1 MSLLS
6 DIKVKNTI
14 YNNSVGCFITT
25 EDNAVLNDIYYNIE
39 YGTPILNKKVNNLS
53 ILNFD
58 DNNTYI
64 SSNTNNIVT
73 KLTLNNLSDNS
84 TYKLNYF
91 SDSSYNQYTS
101 YPYINTKLNVFDGFK
116 ILGKELG
123 EITDNFTLVINFTM
137 TSVPVT
143 IFQLIPETGI
153 DTKGEIRL
161 NSTNFTNNKVEFGFY
176 NNTNNAIWKTSGGD
190 FSTTRMVNSDN
201 SNTLSIIFSNHN
213 SANNTYT
220 ISYDIEFSNGDHN
233 NEVKLGDNIGFN
245 LSSLNWTSIETGDG
259 VTINSL
265 ELISEDFRM
274 NDILSSIVYEWNGA
288 GNARYIDNLGNIANV
303 DIVSDSLI
311 PVYETSAGNVIN
323 VLEKEISAN
332 NFSVSFWNIAQTSP
346 NWRDVIGFTDGNS
359 RIIFERYCDNKKPNQ
374 VGNLNIYPSNLYDA
388 NNGDATFIPKENW
401 KSTEFQLLTIVC
413 VNGAISGYSNG
424 ELVLESGTPI
434 NNNLSGFR
442 TEGVLLKYI
451 GIGNSVYANG
461 NSDRNYN
468 QKFADFKVYNTA
480 LTPKQVKKLY
490 LSYLNYN
497 KDQRI
502 LKNYNLTTPTSYSSE
517 KYVNLNGLQS
527 DTGAILSDGTL
538 IDTKTPYKSSSI
550 IQIKQNNE
558 VKTGFIY
565 KQNVILPVEITN
577 HE

>member
-6 DIKVKNTI
+6 DIKVTNTI

-25 EDNAVLNDIYYNIE
+25 EDNTSLNDIYYNIE
-39 YGTPILNKKVNNLS
+39 YGTPILNKKTNNLS
-53 ILNFD
+53 LLNFE

-64 SSNTNNIVT
+64 SSNIDNIIT
-73 KLTLNNLSDNS
+73 KLILNNLSNNS
-84 TYKLNYF
+84 IYKLNYF
-91 SDSSYNQYTS
+91 SDSSYNQYIS
-101 YPYINTKLNVFDGFK
+101 YPYINTKLNTFDGFK
-116 ILGKELG
+116 ILGKEIG
-123 EITDNFTLVINFTM
+123 EITNNFTLVINFTM
-137 TSVPVT
+137 TGVPST

-153 DTKGEIRL
+153 NTKGEIRL
-161 NSTNFTNNKVEFGFY
+161 NSNNFTNNNVDFGFY
-176 NNTNNAIWKTSGGD
+176 NNTNNAIWKQSGGD

-201 SNTLSIIFSNHN
+201 SNTLSIIFSNYN
-213 SANNTYT
+213 STNNTYT
-220 ISYDIEFSNGDHN
+220 ISYDIEFSNGDN
-233 NEVKLGDNIGFN
+233 NNIVKLGDNIGFN
-245 LSSLNWTSIETGDG
+245 LSSLNWTSIDTGDG
-259 VTINSL
+259 VIINSL

-274 NDILSSIVYEWNGA
+274 NDILSSIVYEWDGT

-311 PVYETSAGNVIN
+311 PVYETTGGNVIN
-323 VLEKEISAN
+323 VIEKEISAN
-332 NFSVSFWNIAQTSP
+332 NFSVSFWNIAQTAN

-359 RIIFERYCDNKKPNQ
+359 RIIFERYCDNSKPNQ
-374 VGNLNIYPSNLYDA
+374 VGNLNVYPDKLYS
-388 NNGDATFIPKENW
+388 NNGDATFIPRDYW

-424 ELVLESGTPI
+424 ELVLESGTPL
-434 NNNLSGFR
+434 NNNLTGFR

-461 NSDRNYN
+461 NVDRNLS
-468 QKFADFKVYNTA
+468 QKFADFKVYNKA

-497 KDQRI
+497 KEQSI
-502 LKNYNLTTPTSYSSE
+502 LKNYNLTTPANYSSE

-527 DTGAILSDGTL
+527 DTGTILSDGTL
-538 IDTKTPYKSSSI
+538 IDIKTPYKSTSI

-565 KQNVILPVEITN
+565 KQNIILPVEI
-577 HE
+577 